1 VGKKD
6 SKDSVSFE
14 YKAYPDVTTERWSD
28 IHSIPIRRFI
38 CPTCN
43 IPMFTSRP
51 FILKE
56 KKESDTSWVGLT
68 TEDNGKHDCGEDSN
82 ISVAKFITDSTA
94 ESVFNVMRKKLLKS
108 GK

>member
-1 VGKKD
+1 
-6 SKDSVSFE
+6 
-14 YKAYPDVTTERWSD
+14 
-28 IHSIPIRRFI
+28 
-38 CPTCN
+38 
-43 IPMFTSRP
+43 MFTSRP